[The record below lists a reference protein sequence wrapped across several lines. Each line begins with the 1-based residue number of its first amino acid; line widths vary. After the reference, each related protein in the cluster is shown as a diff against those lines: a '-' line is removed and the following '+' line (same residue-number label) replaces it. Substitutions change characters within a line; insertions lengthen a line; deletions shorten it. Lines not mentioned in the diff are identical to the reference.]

1 MAVEDKIKQ
10 RNPNL
15 ALAIALVSILSV
27 INSFLAFIIIDPYV
41 RDVINI
47 ITLYLSF
54 FFVLNLI
61 YRLIV
66 ADSKAH
72 YLIHE
77 WGWVDLLACIPF
89 IQISWL
95 FRGLRA
101 YLTLHHLRFDRV
113 REDVKREGAEFT
125 LFIAVFL
132 VIVILETCAVSI
144 MYFEGRSSDPIIKS
158 AQDALWWAYVTISSV
173 GYGDMYPTT
182 AGGRFVGIVLM
193 TTGVGIYATIAGYFA
208 HRLIYRRATVR
219 TEGSVITT
227 EENLRLCDLDKRL
240 QDLEDKEE
248 KILDRLER
256 IEHLLRANNADTPAG
271 EPDDPV
277 LRDRENL

>member
-1 MAVEDKIKQ
+1 MTIKNRIKR

-27 INSFLAFIIIDPYV
+27 INSFLAFIVIDLDV
-41 RDVINI
+41 RDVIVI

-54 FFVLNLI
+54 FFVLNLV
-61 YRLIV
+61 YRLMV
-66 ADSKAH
+66 ADSKVH

-77 WGWVDLLACIPF
+77 WGWVDLLACLPF

-95 FRGLRA
+95 FRGFRA
-101 YLTLHHLRFDRV
+101 YLTLRHLRFDRV

-132 VIVILETCAVSI
+132 VIVILEACAVSI
-144 MYFEGRSSDPIIKS
+144 LYFESRSSDPIIKTS
-158 AQDALWWAYVTISSV
+158 QDALWWAYVTISAV

-208 HRLIYRRATVR
+208 HRLIYRRVTAR
-219 TEGSVITT
+219 TDSPILTT
-227 EENLRLCDLDKRL
+227 KENLNLYDVDKRL
-240 QDLEDKEE
+240 QDLEKMEVE
-248 KILDRLER
+248 LLNRLER
-256 IEHLLRANNADTPAG
+256 IEHLLRSNDADTPAC
-271 EPDDPV
+271 EPIDPI
-277 LRDRENL
+277 LRDRRSS